1 MLALLLL
8 SAGFATAQESGAGV
22 SKSTFAASKPKEGM
36 QFLLDYLP
44 VSVAQDECAKD
55 RCNCS
60 WLGDSFSVLQGRV
73 SLHERGEGGF
83 GLHLVATEHKLTTGG
98 LTVEAVEA
106 AFAEKLGAMA
116 AFDAFMDY
124 NTHFFAAHD
133 YFDLLLNNFRA
144 GGVPFLPFRFPG
156 LGGAGWYGAI
166 VHVPNTQMV
175 LEFSSN
181 SSTVLEPLTT
191 TLLELEPR
199 LPAAVLRRV
208 AASSERQ
215 LQVAVVSRAS
225 SDVAAIEAF
234 YVQGMNTTLS
244 LFYGSDDATV
254 KARCVKWQDATVDVC
269 FRQRSPSATSG
280 DFSVAAFE
288 SMLHAVH
295 HTLLRDPNC
304 GMDRWQD
311 NHYAIDAPELNAEW
325 ILRYLD
331 DHEDARYVCNGD
343 SVHYL
348 FDPTG
353 FAVQLDMGINGS
365 AVRCDA
371 RDWDSGL
378 EPDYSCWN
386 GVCADAFA
394 LAFGG
399 RNASLPF
406 AARPRRNGTAASE
419 ELAALAAAVG
429 APPTF
434 VLAAGLVATLALVAF
449 RRAPKPTEYASL
461 N

>member
-22 SKSTFAASKPKEGM
+22 SKSTFAASRPKEGM

-106 AFAEKLGAMA
+106 SFSELGGMA

-124 NTHFFAAHD
+124 NTHFFATHD

-156 LGGAGWYGAI
+156 LGGASWYGAI
-166 VHVPNTQMV
+166 AHVPNTQMV

-181 SSTVLEPLTT
+181 SSAVLAPLAA

-208 AASSERQ
+208 AASAERQ

-244 LFYGSDDATV
+244 LFYESDDDTV
-254 KARCVKWQDATVDVC
+254 KTRCVKWQDAT
-269 FRQRSPSATSG
+269 
-280 DFSVAAFE
+280 
-288 SMLHAVH
+288 
-295 HTLLRDPNC
+295 
-304 GMDRWQD
+304 D

-419 ELAALAAAVG
+419 ELALAAAVG

-449 RRAPKPTEYASL
+449 RRAPKPTGTRR
-461 N
+461 

>member
-55 RCNCS
+55 RCNCT

-156 LGGAGWYGAI
+156 LGGASWYGAI

-269 FRQRSPSATSG
+269 FRQRSPAATSG

-434 VLAAGLVATLALVAF
+434 VLAAGLVANLALVAF